1 MSRHLIP
8 ASRTPV
14 LESPIGSSHTP
25 TVSPPEPTTSPT
37 LCGLSPS
44 TYKGSVFDYPFHPGS
59 CPFAL
64 NTAPADGVV
73 RNLIS
78 AFAADESFEPTPTP
92 AWKTV

>member
-1 MSRHLIP
+1 MSGKLP
-8 ASRTPV
+8 ASFLHDLHDHPREQVQPRLDGIELDV
-14 LESPIGSSHTP
+14 FRFLFIGTRR
-25 TVSPPEPTTSPT
+25 
-37 LCGLSPS
+37 
-44 TYKGSVFDYPFHPGS
+44 HPAS

-64 NTAPADGVV
+64 NTAPAAGVV

>member
-1 MSRHLIP
+1 MQLVPNAETSLAGVGANTVDALAGKSYSRGPGEVSREVPTRRRHP
-8 ASRTPV
+8 A
-14 LESPIGSSHTP
+14 
-25 TVSPPEPTTSPT
+25 
-37 LCGLSPS
+37 
-44 TYKGSVFDYPFHPGS
+44 S

-64 NTAPADGVV
+64 NTAPAAGVV